1 MPEVDIALIKA
12 HCNNIHRY
20 HRLLETRLTDVERQY
35 IQIRLSEEQS
45 ALQSVLGAR
54 LSTCDVDIE

>member
-20 HRLLETRLTDVERQY
+20 HRLLETRLTD
-35 IQIRLSEEQS
+35 RLSEEQS